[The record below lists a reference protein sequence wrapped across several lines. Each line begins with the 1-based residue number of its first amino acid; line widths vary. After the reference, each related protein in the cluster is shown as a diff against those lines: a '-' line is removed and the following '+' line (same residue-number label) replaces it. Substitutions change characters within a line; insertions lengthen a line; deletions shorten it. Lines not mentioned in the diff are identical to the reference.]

1 MLVVIGFMAALLLV
15 WLLCAAVLT
24 VVHELGHALV
34 ALIMQ
39 PGPVSIFLGSYGR
52 AERGGRLRIA
62 RLHVHFRYN
71 PATWARRGLCVVGP
85 AATPVPLAV
94 QLLHTAAGPVL
105 PLLVAAL
112 GLLLTFT
119 LAPGAANALKAVPVM
134 FACWAVLSAI
144 INLLPSRWPAGHYQG
159 EAIYNDGHSLRR
171 LLSHRHVNRLA
182 EQVNACLAAERLV
195 DGIRPLTQLLRYVPD
210 ANNYRLLVQ
219 AYYLQGNY
227 TAALTASRQFRQLGA
242 AFTDDDRFTQALL
255 LSRTDQHRQALVL
268 YSALLAQEPPYLEAY
283 NNRGY
288 TYNLL
293 GEYATAVADFD
304 QAIAT
309 ETSVA
314 YAHNNR
320 GLAYLRLGH
329 EAQGLADIQHGLQLD
344 PANAYGY
351 RNLGIYHLDRGE
363 HTIALGHF
371 EHAHR
376 LDPTTHDL
384 AGYLQQTRQHLEAA
398 SRCWRAT

>member
-1 MLVVIGFMAALLLV
+1 MLVVIGFVAALLLV

-34 ALIMQ
+34 ALAMQ
-39 PGPVSIFLGSYGR
+39 PGPVSIFLGSHEP
-52 AERGGRLRIA
+52 AESGGRLRIA
-62 RLHVHFRYN
+62 RLQVYFRYN
-71 PATWARRGLCVVGP
+71 PLTWARRVLCVVDS
-85 AATPVPLAV
+85 AAQPVPLALQ
-94 QLLHTAAGPVL
+94 QLHLAAGPVL

-134 FACWAVLSAI
+134 FACWAVVSAA
-144 INLLPSRWPAGHYQG
+144 INLIPSRWPTGYYQG
-159 EAIYNDGHSLRR
+159 EVLYNDGHLLRRSLRYKR
-171 LLSHRHVNRLA
+171 IDQLA
-182 EQVNACLAAERLV
+182 QQVNACLLAGRHKDSIPPLER
-195 DGIRPLTQLLRYVPD
+195 LLRYVPD

-219 AYYLQGNY
+219 GHYLQGNY
-227 TAALTASRQFRQLGA
+227 AAALTASRQFRQLDA

-255 LSRTDQHRQALVL
+255 LSRTNQHRQAILL
-268 YSALLAQEPPYLEAY
+268 YSALLEQEPPYLEAY

-293 GEYATAVADFD
+293 GEYATAIADFD

-351 RNLGIYHLDRGE
+351 RNLGIYHLDRGQY
-363 HTIALGHF
+363 TTALGHF
-371 EHAHR
+371 EHAYR

-398 SRCWRAT
+398 SRAGG